1 MPIFDIETD
10 GLLNEMTKVHVLSW
24 MDNDNNVQH
33 THDYVAM
40 RIFFEEADILIGHN
54 IIRFDIPAVE
64 KLLGVKI
71 KAKLVDTLALSW
83 YLNHD
88 RLKHGLEGYGEDYGV
103 PKPKITDWDNLSP
116 EEYAHRCNEDVKI
129 NARLYRDLMIKMKE
143 IYGKEEDMWRMI
155 DYLTF
160 KMECAREQ
168 EALQWKLDVE
178 KAKTHL
184 GEWTYLKEEKTAQL
198 AEAMPEVVKYRTA
211 NRPAQMYKK
220 NGETTVAADTWFD
233 LCAEYRQHPDVPSI
247 EVVHSREKG
256 NPNSNDQV
264 KSWLYSLGWKPR
276 TFKFTRNKITGEE
289 KTIAQVR
296 RDSELCP
303 SVIELAEREPAIS
316 LLDGL
321 SVLTHR
327 IGIIKS
333 MVESER
339 SGYVQATIA
348 GFTNTLRFRHARPL
362 VNLPSV
368 DKPYGAEIRGC
379 LTAPE
384 GYTLCGA
391 DMTSL
396 EDTTKRHYMKPLDPD
411 YVAEMS
417 KDGFDPHLDLAK
429 HAGVI
434 TQDDIDKHNSGE
446 RSLKALRK
454 NYKVVNYSATYGVG
468 AAKLAR
474 ETGMDKGEAQKLLDA
489 FWNRNWSVQETA
501 NGLRVIDRRGSM
513 WLKNPVSGF
522 WYSLRSD
529 KDRFSTLNQG
539 TGVFC
544 FDSWVK
550 ECRGMGLQTIG
561 QFHDEVIVLTKEGDE
576 DVVENTMNMAIDN
589 VNQDIQLNVN
599 LGIDVQFGNTYAK
612 IH

>member
-10 GLLNEMTKVHVLSW
+10 GLLDEMTKVHVLSW

-40 RIFFEEADILIGHN
+40 RIFFEEADILVGHN

-88 RLKHGLEGYGEDYGV
+88 RLKHGLEGFGEDYGV
-103 PKPKITDWDNLSP
+103 PKPKIADWDNLSP

-143 IYGKEEDMWRMI
+143 IYGKEEDMWRMV

-184 GEWTYLKEEKTAQL
+184 GEWAQLKEEKTVQL
-198 AEAMPEVVKYRTA
+198 SEAMPEVVKYRTV

-220 NGETTVAADTWFD
+220 NGETTVAADKWYD
-233 LCAEYRQHPDVPSI
+233 LCAEYRKHPDVPSI
-247 EVVHSREKG
+247 EVVHSRDKG

-264 KSWLYSLGWKPR
+264 KSWLNSLGWEPR

-289 KTIAQVR
+289 KSIAQVR

-333 MVESER
+333 MVESENN
-339 SGYVQATIA
+339 GYVRATIA

-489 FWNRNWSVQETA
+489 FWNRNWSVQKTA

-513 WLKNPVSGF
+513 WLQNPVSGF

-561 QFHDEVIVLTKEGDE
+561 QFHDEVIVITKEGDE
-576 DVVENTMNMAIDN
+576 DAVENIMNMAISN